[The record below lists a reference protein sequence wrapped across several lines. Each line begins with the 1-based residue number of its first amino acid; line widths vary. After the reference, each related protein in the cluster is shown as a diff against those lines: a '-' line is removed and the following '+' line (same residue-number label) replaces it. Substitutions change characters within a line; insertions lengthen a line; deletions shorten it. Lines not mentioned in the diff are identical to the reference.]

1 MAQNHPIAHVR
12 FDNNSKPI
20 KHWLDDHRHGEVKD
34 SSNEVIIAHQREKDG
49 AKQTLEQHLIGVA
62 ELSKIAAA
70 KLGLHDAGELI
81 GLLHDLGKYSKEF
94 QDYINSA
101 VGNIDPDAD
110 DYVDAKGK
118 KGKVDHSTAGAQ
130 AIWDELSKQGQ
141 LQSITAQILALCIAS
156 HHSGLIDCLE
166 SNSHT
171 PVWDK
176 FSHRMRKTEDRA
188 HLHEALSKMDEAIR
202 QRFQQLIASPALHE
216 AVINKLTSIGK
227 QNKGSPQTA
236 CFKQGLLVRWLF
248 SCLIDADRVD
258 TADFE
263 NPVAAHKRLSGCY
276 TNFNTLIA
284 RVETKLA
291 SFKAN
296 SAVNRL
302 RKQISDHCLQRASS
316 KPGIFTLSVPTGGGK
331 TLASLRFALN
341 HAKNH
346 GLERI
351 IYIIPFTS
359 IIDQNAEETRKILEP
374 QGSGDEGNIVLEHH
388 SNLTPEEQTWKTKIL
403 SENWDTPVVYTTM
416 VQFLETLFGA
426 GTRGARRMH
435 QLSKAVLI
443 FDEIQT
449 LPINCVHLFNNAI
462 HFLVDHC
469 GSSVVL
475 CTATQPLLNEV
486 DSKKGR
492 IELTPDNEMMPKV
505 NELFADLR
513 RVEVHNLQKDE
524 GWSFDEVAQQAIQD
538 VNDSG
543 SCLVIVNT
551 KNAAKE
557 VFIRC
562 KELTDIPVFHL
573 STSMCPSHRKIILD
587 KVRVLLSSEKSLIC
601 ISTQLIEAGVDVDFG
616 AVIRFTAGLDSI
628 AQAAGRCNRHG
639 VRRNDD
645 GTLKKGCVRIIN
657 PIAENLDMLPSI
669 KKGKEVTER
678 LLTEFANDPERFDG
692 GDLIG
697 PTAMQW
703 YFRYYFFERQNEM
716 AYPVKSIGWDDSLLE
731 LLSTNEKLVSD
742 YAREN
747 KKKPIIYF
755 KQSFMTAA
763 KAFKA
768 IDAPTRGIV
777 VPYDVRGK
785 EIINLLCSQYE
796 ADKQFGLLRE
806 AQQYTVNVFPH
817 VLNALIDERAVHHVQ
832 NGVDIFYLMKPEY
845 YSDDFGLS
853 DEVVGHVDVSIFY
866 Q

>member
-1 MAQNHPIAHVR
+1 MTNSRPIAHVR
-12 FDNNSKPI
+12 
-20 KHWLDDHRHGEVKD
+20 
-34 SSNEVIIAHQREKDG
+34 EKDG
-49 AKQTLEQHLIGVA
+49 EIQTVGQHLLGVA
-62 ELSKIAAA
+62 KIAKKAAA
-70 KLGLHDAGELI
+70 KLGLNEAGELI
-81 GLLHDLGKYSKEF
+81 GLLHDLGKYSEEF
-94 QDYINSA
+94 QQYIQSA
-101 VGNIDPDAD
+101 TGVIDPDAD
-110 DYVDAKGK
+110 DYVDAAGK

-130 AIWDELSKQGQ
+130 AIWEALSQQGQ

-156 HHSGLIDCLE
+156 HHSGLIDCIE

-171 PVWDK
+171 SPWDK
-176 FSHRMRKTEDRA
+176 FSNRMRKSEDRA
-188 HLHEALSKMDEAIR
+188 HLEEVLSKMDEAIR
-202 QRFQQLIASPALHE
+202 QGFQQLLASPTLHE
-216 AVINKLTSIGK
+216 SVINKLTAIGK
-227 QNKGSPQTA
+227 QNKGSGLTA
-236 CFKQGLLVRWLF
+236 SFKQGLLVRLLF

-263 NPVAAHKRLSGCY
+263 NPIAAQKRLKGNYTGFDKLIERLEIKLSG
-276 TNFNTLIA
+276 
-284 RVETKLA
+284 
-291 SFKAN
+291 FKADTK
-296 SAVNRL
+296 VNEIRQ
-302 RKQISDHCLQRASS
+302 QISEHCLNHANS

-341 HAKNH
+341 HAKTHN
-346 GLERI
+346 LERI

-374 QGSGDEGNIVLEHH
+374 IGSGDEGNIVLEHH

-403 SENWDTPVVYTTM
+403 SENWDAPVVYTTM
-416 VQFLETLFGA
+416 VQFLETLFGS

-435 QLSKAVLI
+435 QLSKSVLI

-486 DSKKGR
+486 DPKKGR
-492 IELTPDNEMMPKV
+492 IELAPNSEIMPKV
-505 NELFADLR
+505 NELFVDLR
-513 RVEVHNLQKDE
+513 RVDVQNLQKDGE
-524 GWSFDEVAQQAIQD
+524 WSFDEVAQQAIQD
-538 VNDSG
+538 VDDLG

-562 KELTDIPVFHL
+562 KELADIPVFHL
-573 STSMCPSHRKIILD
+573 STSMCPAHRKAILNE
-587 KVRVLLSSEKSLIC
+587 VRSLLSSEKSLIC

-628 AQAAGRCNRHG
+628 AQAAGRCNRNG
-639 VRRNDD
+639 KRRNSD
-645 GTLKKGCVRIIN
+645 GSLKKGRVSIVN
-657 PIAENLDMLPSI
+657 PADENLDMLPSI
-669 KKGKEVTER
+669 KEGKRITER
-678 LLTEFANDPERFDG
+678 LLREFAENPERFDQ

-703 YFRYYFFERQNEM
+703 YFRYYFFERQAEM
-716 AYPVKSIGWDDSLLE
+716 TYPVKSIGWNDNLLG
-731 LLSTNEKLVSD
+731 LLSSNEKLVQD
-742 YAREN
+742 FARVN
-747 KKKPIIYF
+747 KTKPAIYF

-777 VPYDVRGK
+777 VPYDVRGN

-817 VLNALIDERAVHHVQ
+817 VLNALIDEKAVHHVQ
-832 NGVDIFYLMKPEY
+832 EGIDILYLMKPEY
-845 YSDDFGLS
+845 YSEDFGLAY
-853 DEVVGHVDVSIFY
+853 VPTKKGVNFY
-866 Q
+866 DF

>member
-1 MAQNHPIAHVR
+1 MNSAIVIAH
-12 FDNNSKPI
+12 K
-20 KHWLDDHRHGEVKD
+20 
-34 SSNEVIIAHQREKDG
+34 REKDG
-49 AKQTLEQHLIGVA
+49 DIQTVEQHLLGVA
-62 ELSKIAAA
+62 KIAKKAAA
-70 KLGLHDAGELI
+70 KLGLNEAGELL
-81 GLLHDLGKYSKEF
+81 GLLHDLGKYSREF
-94 QDYINSA
+94 QQYIQSA
-101 VGNIDPDAD
+101 TGMIDPDAD
-110 DYVDAKGK
+110 DYVDAAGK

-130 AIWDELSKQGQ
+130 AIWNVLAPQGQ
-141 LQSITAQILALCIAS
+141 QQSVTAQILALCIVS

-166 SNSHT
+166 SGSQT
-171 PVWDK
+171 PAWDK
-176 FSHRMRKTEDRA
+176 FSHRMLKSEQRA
-188 HLHEALSKMDEAIR
+188 HLEEVLAKMDCAIQ
-202 QRFQQLIASPALHE
+202 QRFQQLIESKALHE
-216 AVINKLTSIGK
+216 SVFNKLIAITQYG
-227 QNKGSPQTA
+227 KGSPITVS
-236 CFKQGLLVRWLF
+236 FKHGLLIRLLF

-263 NPVAAHKRLSGCY
+263 NPVAAKKRLKGYY
-276 TNFNTLIA
+276 TNFDTLIE
-284 RVETKLA
+284 RLDTKLN
-291 SFKAN
+291 SFKADTN
-296 SAVNRL
+296 VNKIR
-302 RKQISDHCLQRASS
+302 QEISEHCLNHANS

-341 HAKNH
+341 HVKTHN
-346 GLERI
+346 LERI

-374 QGSGDEGNIVLEHH
+374 IGSGDEGNIVLEHH

-403 SENWDTPVVYTTM
+403 SENWDAPVVYTTM

-435 QLSKAVLI
+435 QLSNAVLI

-475 CTATQPLLNEV
+475 CTATQPLLNKV
-486 DSKKGR
+486 DPKKGC
-492 IELTPDNEMMPKV
+492 IELAPNSEIMPKV
-505 NELFADLR
+505 NELFVDLR
-513 RVEVHNLQKDE
+513 RVDVQNLQKDG
-524 GWSFDEVAQQAIQD
+524 GWSFDEIAQQALID
-538 VNDSG
+538 ADEFG

-551 KNAAKE
+551 KKAAKE
-557 VFIRC
+557 IFTRC
-562 KELTDIPVFHL
+562 NDLTDTPVFHL
-573 STSMCPSHRKIILD
+573 STSMCPAHRKAILD
-587 KVRVLLSSEKSLIC
+587 EVRSLLNSEERLIC

-639 VRRNDD
+639 VRRNHD
-645 GTLKKGCVRIIN
+645 GTLKNGRVSIVN
-657 PIAENLDMLPSI
+657 PMEENLDMLPSI

-678 LLTEFANDPERFDG
+678 LLTEFANSPERFDD

-697 PTAMQW
+697 PTAMRW

-716 AYPVKSIGWDDSLLE
+716 AYPVSSIGWDDNLLG

-742 YAREN
+742 YARAN
-747 KKKPIIYF
+747 KTKPAIYF
-755 KQSFMTAA
+755 RQSFMTAA

-777 VPYDVRGK
+777 VPYDVRGN

-817 VLNALIDERAVHHVQ
+817 VLKALIDEKAVHHVQ
-832 NGVDIFYLMKPEY
+832 EGIDILYLMKPEY

-853 DEVVGHVDVSIFY
+853 DEVVGHIDFSMFC

>member
-1 MAQNHPIAHVR
+1 MLLTDCYV
-12 FDNNSKPI
+12 
-20 KHWLDDHRHGEVKD
+20 
-34 SSNEVIIAHQREKDG
+34 AHQREKDG
-49 AKQTLEQHLIGVA
+49 EIQTVAQHLLGVA
-62 ELSKIAAA
+62 KISKVAAS
-70 KLGLHDAGELI
+70 KLGLAEAGELM

-101 VGNIDPDAD
+101 LGNIDPDED

-130 AIWDELSKQGQ
+130 AIWDVLSSQGQ
-141 LQSITAQILALCIAS
+141 AQSITAQILALCIVS

-166 SNSHT
+166 SNSQT
-171 PVWDK
+171 PAWDK
-176 FSHRMRKTEDRA
+176 FSHRMCKSEDRA
-188 HLHEALSKMDEAIR
+188 HLQEVLSVMDEAIR
-202 QRFQQLIASPALHE
+202 QRFQQLITSSSLHE
-216 AVINKLTSIGK
+216 SVIAMLINIGK
-227 QNKGSPQTA
+227 QNKGSALTA
-236 CFKQGLLVRWLF
+236 SFKQGLLVRLLF

-263 NPVAAHKRLSGCY
+263 NPVAAQKRLNGCY
-276 TNFNTLIA
+276 AGFDKLIA
-284 RVETKLA
+284 RLETKLA
-291 SFKAN
+291 SFTADTD
-296 SAVNRL
+296 VNKIRQ
-302 RKQISDHCLQRASS
+302 QISEHCLQRAVS
-316 KPGIFTLSVPTGGGK
+316 KPSIFTLSVPTGGGK

-341 HAKNH
+341 HAKMH

-403 SENWDTPVVYTTM
+403 SENWDAPVVYTTM
-416 VQFLETLFGA
+416 VQFLETLFGS

-435 QLSKAVLI
+435 QLSKSVLI

-486 DSKKGR
+486 DPKKGR
-492 IELTPDNEMMPKV
+492 IELAPDSEMMPEVK
-505 NELFADLR
+505 ELFADLR
-513 RVEVHNLQKDE
+513 RVEVIDQQKPS
-524 GWSFDEVAQQAIQD
+524 GWSFDEVADLA
-538 VNDSG
+538 VTECSEMG

-562 KELTDIPVFHL
+562 KELADIPVFHL
-573 STSMCPSHRKIILD
+573 STSMCPAHRKEILD
-587 KVRVLLSSEKSLIC
+587 EVRSLLSSEKSLLC

-628 AQAAGRCNRHG
+628 AQAAGRCNRNG
-639 VRRNDD
+639 KRRNAD
-645 GTLKKGCVRIIN
+645 GSLKKGRVSIVN
-657 PIAENLDMLPSI
+657 PADENLDMLPSI
-669 KKGKEVTER
+669 KEGKQVTER
-678 LLTEFANDPERFDG
+678 LLGEFKENPERFDN

-703 YFRYYFFERQNEM
+703 YFRYYFFERQAEM
-716 AYPVKSIGWDDSLLE
+716 TYPVKSIGWDDNLLG
-731 LLSTNEKLVSD
+731 LLSSNEKLVQNF
-742 YAREN
+742 ARS
-747 KKKPIIYF
+747 KKTKPAIFF

-777 VPYDVRGK
+777 VPYGERGK
-785 EIINLLCSQYE
+785 EIRNLLCSQCA

-817 VLNALIDERAVHHVQ
+817 VLSALVEENAIHHVQ
-832 NGVDIFYLMKPEY
+832 EGVDILYLMKPEY
-845 YSDDFGLS
+845 YSEHFGLA
-853 DEVVGHVDVSIFY
+853 DIPTKKGKNFY
-866 Q
+866 DF